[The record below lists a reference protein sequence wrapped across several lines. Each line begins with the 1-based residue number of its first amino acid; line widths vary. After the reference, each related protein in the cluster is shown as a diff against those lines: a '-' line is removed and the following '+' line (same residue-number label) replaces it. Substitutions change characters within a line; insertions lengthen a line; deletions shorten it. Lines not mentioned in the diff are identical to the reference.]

1 MYFVPPFISVR
12 WKGNLQGKIRHI
24 NHVGVRGRYHNCNC
38 FRTSTLYKE
47 QCPELEHHFTE
58 FSHVAVLNRDRRR
71 DIERDEAAP
80 LQSQPMDTGLHP
92 RCLHTCLLASLI
104 KIPPTCPFMM
114 SDHHENSLYMY
125 VCPIFSTTVH
135 QIVFTL
141 AGWQWRV
148 WCCCFFYKLL
158 SRNTVG
164 QAIGLFRKSTIWMF
178 WEVWTHRESLWK

>member
-1 MYFVPPFISVR
+1 MYIVPPFISVR

-47 QCPELEHHFTE
+47 QCPELEHHLTE

-104 KIPPTCPFMM
+104 KIPPTCPFMI
-114 SDHHENSLYMY
+114 SDHHENSLYMSA
-125 VCPIFSTTVH
+125 PFS
-135 QIVFTL
+135 QQLFIRASSLLPGGSDEFD
-141 AGWQWRV
+141 G
-148 WCCCFFYKLL
+148 CCFFTNC
-158 SRNTVG
+158 SRG
-164 QAIGLFRKSTIWMF
+164 IR
-178 WEVWTHRESLWK
+178 